1 MSAAAGELPRR
12 PHLLCFFSL
21 HLRLGN
27 IGKEDKIPNPPSA
40 LSTSPAGERR
50 CRRSR
55 PDPVLAPLHSFF
67 SLPPIFHSGFK
78 VAWIRLPARPNAAR
92 RIIAGIRRP
101 SLVVLADGRG
111 RLGHS
116 CLGHHLA
123 STMPD
128 SDGFAT
134 VPKTRGTE
142 LLENTQPRR
151 LHAPALL
158 PDSIPSLAQ
167 YQDLT
172 NKTQGPRLLM
182 N

>member
-1 MSAAAGELPRR
+1 
-12 PHLLCFFSL
+12 
-21 HLRLGN
+21 
-27 IGKEDKIPNPPSA
+27 
-40 LSTSPAGERR
+40 ERR
-50 CRRSR
+50 CRRSW

-67 SLPPIFHSGFK
+67 SLPPVFRSGFK
-78 VAWIRLPARPNAAR
+78 VAWIRLPARPNVAR

-101 SLVVLADGRG
+101 SLVVLVDGRG
-111 RLGHS
+111 RLAHN
-116 CLGHHLA
+116 CLGHRLA

-134 VPKTRGTE
+134 DPKTRGTE

-167 YQDLT
+167 YQVFVLCDLS
-172 NKTQGPRLLM
+172 QAYEVPRAR
-182 N
+182 NSITGGKRRTFCHIPSG